1 MLDVDMGVSLDSSLE
16 IVVSLIS
23 LELASDEA
31 EAEDE
36 GSCDDSTDDVVAV
49 GLAQADKIRADANG
63 RMDLDLFVMML

>member
-31 EAEDE
+31 EIEDE
-36 GSCDDSTDDVVAV
+36 GSCDDSTDDVVV